1 MTEEQLRLREVEL
14 EEGEQK
20 VTTQIAELRER
31 MSALETRREYIR
43 LERASA
49 RVEYMKANQIPSRTK
64 AHRSGQVKGGGG
76 AVSPPPVALFSLPA
90 LRRRTT
96 SAPPASRYP

>member
-43 LERASA
+43 LERASV
-49 RVEYMKANQIPSRTK
+49 RVEYMKANQIP
-64 AHRSGQVKGGGG
+64 
-76 AVSPPPVALFSLPA
+76 F
-90 LRRRTT
+90 
-96 SAPPASRYP
+96 